1 MVETVDIQQD
11 KGSRENG
18 ARWVDCKTM
27 MGILGVSKST
37 LYRKID
43 LDEVESTKIGNA
55 RLFRVSGVVGG
66 ECQTYDMPEIDTV
79 DTAGVEIDTAGIGV
93 DSIGVDKGSDVP
105 YDAKYVGKLEEEIT
119 YLRSRLEKLEDELSE
134 TKQRSDTIVLKF
146 TENLEQ
152 RKLIGNGNR
161 PFWKF
166 W

>member
-1 MVETVDIQQD
+1 MVKTVDIQQD
-11 KGSRENG
+11 KGSRNG
-18 ARWVDCKTM
+18 ARWVDCKAM

-43 LDEVESTKIGNA
+43 LNEVESTKIGNA

-79 DTAGVEIDTAGIGV
+79 DTAGVEIDTTSIGV
-93 DSIGVDKGSDVP
+93 DSIGVGKGADVP
-105 YDAKYVGKLEEEIT
+105 YDAKYVEKLEEEIT

-152 RKLIGNGNR
+152 RKLIGNRNR

>member
-1 MVETVDIQQD
+1 MVKTVDIQQD

-18 ARWVDCKTM
+18 ARWVDCKAM

-43 LDEVESTKIGNA
+43 LNEVESTKIGNA

-66 ECQTYDMPEIDTV
+66 ECQTYDMPEIDT
-79 DTAGVEIDTAGIGV
+79 TGIGV
-93 DSIGVDKGSDVP
+93 DSIGVGKGSDVP
-105 YDAKYVGKLEEEIT
+105 YDAKYVEKLEEEIT

>member
-1 MVETVDIQQD
+1 MVKTVDIQQD

-18 ARWVDCKTM
+18 ARWVDCKAM

-43 LDEVESTKIGNA
+43 LNEVESTKIGNA

-79 DTAGVEIDTAGIGV
+79 GVENDTTSIGV
-93 DSIGVDKGSDVP
+93 DSIGVGKGADVP
-105 YDAKYVGKLEEEIT
+105 YDAKYVEKLEEEIT

>member
-1 MVETVDIQQD
+1 MVKTVDIQQD
-11 KGSRENG
+11 KGSRENS
-18 ARWVDCKTM
+18 ARWVDCKAM

-43 LDEVESTKIGNA
+43 LNEVESTKIGNA

-79 DTAGVEIDTAGIGV
+79 GVENDTTSIGV
-93 DSIGVDKGSDVP
+93 DSIGVGKGADVP
-105 YDAKYVGKLEEEIT
+105 YDAKYVEKLEEEIT

>member
-55 RLFRVSGVVGG
+55 RLFRASGVVDG
-66 ECQTYDMPEIDTV
+66 EYQTYDMPEIDTG

-93 DSIGVDKGSDVP
+93 DSIGVGKGADVP
-105 YDAKYVGKLEEEIT
+105 YDAQDCGRLLRPGGHPHRPALPPVGQGCFLPHWIQPAGC
-119 YLRSRLEKLEDELSE
+119 LPR
-134 TKQRSDTIVLKF
+134 F
-146 TENLEQ
+146 
-152 RKLIGNGNR
+152 
-161 PFWKF
+161 P
-166 W
+166 

>member
-1 MVETVDIQQD
+1 
-11 KGSRENG
+11 
-18 ARWVDCKTM
+18 
-27 MGILGVSKST
+27 MG
-37 LYRKID
+37 
-43 LDEVESTKIGNA
+43 
-55 RLFRVSGVVGG
+55 
-66 ECQTYDMPEIDTV
+66 
-79 DTAGVEIDTAGIGV
+79 
-93 DSIGVDKGSDVP
+93 KGSDVP
-105 YDAKYVGKLEEEIT
+105 YDAKYVEKLEEEIT

>member
-1 MVETVDIQQD
+1 MVKTVDIQQD

-18 ARWVDCKTM
+18 ARWVDCKAM

-43 LDEVESTKIGNA
+43 LNEVESTKIGNA

-79 DTAGVEIDTAGIGV
+79 DTDGVEIDTTSIGV
-93 DSIGVDKGSDVP
+93 DSIGVGKGSDVP
-105 YDAKYVGKLEEEIT
+105 YDAKYVEKLEEEIT

>member
-1 MVETVDIQQD
+1 MVKTVDIQQD
-11 KGSRENG
+11 KGSRNG
-18 ARWVDCKTM
+18 ARWVDCKAM

-43 LDEVESTKIGNA
+43 LNEVESTKIGNA

-79 DTAGVEIDTAGIGV
+79 DTAGVEIDTTSIGV
-93 DSIGVDKGSDVP
+93 DSIGVGKGADVP
-105 YDAKYVGKLEEEIT
+105 YDAKYVEKLEEEIT